1 MCLRVV
7 GNDYSDHKKHLLAKT
22 ITIHTVGN
30 AVKDMW
36 IGLNDLMLHRRR
48 LYSTPG
54 LLESFMRLV

>member
-7 GNDYSDHKKHLLAKT
+7 DNDYSDHKKHLLAKT

-48 LYSTPG
+48 G
-54 LLESFMRLV
+54 AWSFEVIYAFS